1 MPSYTPFNSFKTL
14 LDDFFSKAIA
24 TNTVS
29 LSDLVFFAPKDIR
42 KYRYDI
48 RNLYNL
54 TPRSLCDALKAF
66 TMWYAVANAQQ
77 SQKAVA
83 LQVRFGFRQYGDF
96 CAFTKRTFSMR
107 PSDVINNPQLA
118 QHNLLKNYPVLVT
131 ELIERLE
138 SLKQSQNHS
147 RFFLT
152 NVSEEVR
159 FVLFSFIGEQ

>member
-1 MPSYTPFNSFKTL
+1 
-14 LDDFFSKAIA
+14 
-24 TNTVS
+24 
-29 LSDLVFFAPKDIR
+29 
-42 KYRYDI
+42 
-48 RNLYNL
+48 
-54 TPRSLCDALKAF
+54 
-66 TMWYAVANAQQ
+66 MWYAVANAQQ

-147 RFFLT
+147 PKPQPKTTAQNHSRFFLT

-159 FVLFSFIGEQ
+159 FVLFSFIGEQYLVNNLNSNTYVKTQIIYAAHYRILDRWNCSYFALSITSRSFS